1 MKKTKE
7 MKVGDLVRANEYA
20 PWSAREAKIALVV
33 DYRSQ
38 GMVRVLI
45 DGKHK
50 TLVASHFEVISG
62 NE

>member
-1 MKKTKE
+1 
-7 MKVGDLVRANEYA
+7 MKVGDLIRANKYA

-33 DYRSQ
+33 DYWRQ

-50 TLVASHFEVISG
+50 TLVANHFEVI
-62 NE
+62 NESR